1 MSDFPAGR
9 AVRRGTGRGGTT
21 GRPGGRGEV
30 HAPAGRCSHMAGPL
44 AEGDIDDGCV
54 RCPWHGSVFRLSD
67 GRNVRGPA
75 MSPQPSSNCRAVAG
89 HVEARLR
96 LRPHPRP

>member
-1 MSDFPAGR
+1 MSDFPAVR
-9 AVRRGTGRGGTT
+9 AEPAGVEPLVVREAG
-21 GRPGGRGEV
+21 GEV
-30 HAPAGRCSHMAGPL
+30 HALAGRCSHMAGPL

-96 LRPHPRP
+96 RRPRPRP